1 MTYTRTEH
9 DYSTVCWYMSPGTKT
24 ITYNIIWLDSRMP
37 WLDYRM
43 PWLDYRMPWLDSRMP
58 WLDSRM
64 PWLDSRMP
72 WLDYRMP
79 WLDYRMTI
87 TGLHC
92 ADAIDVLSFSIDVA
106 CTDAQGE
113 DQVEELCVV
122 VLQRLMRERK
132 GRLQHTQDMASIE
145 HKTWHR

>member
-1 MTYTRTEH
+1 
-9 DYSTVCWYMSPGTKT
+9 
-24 ITYNIIWLDSRMP
+24 
-37 WLDYRM
+37 
-43 PWLDYRMPWLDSRMP
+43 
-58 WLDSRM
+58 
-64 PWLDSRMP
+64 
-72 WLDYRMP
+72 
-79 WLDYRMTI
+79 MTI

-145 HKTWHR
+145 HKTWQTSSTQLLSMYAWDALYIHTHTHTHTHTYIHGKNKFLYRLKIALVGFFFF